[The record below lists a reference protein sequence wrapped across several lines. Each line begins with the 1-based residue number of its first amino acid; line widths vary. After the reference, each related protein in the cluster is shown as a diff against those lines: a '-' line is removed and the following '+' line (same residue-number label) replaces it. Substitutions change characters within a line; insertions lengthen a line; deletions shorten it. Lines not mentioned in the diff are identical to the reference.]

1 MSMGLRLT
9 SLLTKRY
16 RGDCSEGYI
25 RMTGWLNEEE
35 TTMDTGV
42 LDVTFSLGGKF
53 FPQVC
58 GMLIFDVLDNRVPA
72 IQRVSLLI
80 SQAINSEWK

>member
-1 MSMGLRLT
+1 
-9 SLLTKRY
+9 
-16 RGDCSEGYI
+16 
-25 RMTGWLNEEE
+25 MTGWLNEEE

-53 FPQVC
+53 FAQVG

-72 IQRVSLLI
+72 IQRVSLSI
-80 SQAINSEWK
+80 SQATNSEWK